1 MPGYEEDF
9 WEEINR
15 RTGQKE
21 PLRPDRWYR
30 DDPDIE
36 VSRDLWGIRCHIWE
50 RAKKRSLITH
60 RLAGGGNHNLGYD
73 ALMWD
78 SILHGDC
85 GEHGDYRVISVLPDK
100 LARYLFEFDSESYT
114 SHNLP
119 ALPQDRSNIDV
130 HSLLRPDQ
138 VKNSIMCIICKMYI
152 MYIMHI
158 IHKPAN

>member
-1 MPGYEEDF
+1 VPGYEEDF

-15 RTGQKE
+15 RTGQNE

-30 DDPDIE
+30 DDPDKE

-85 GEHGDYRVISVLPDK
+85 GEYGDYKVISVLPDK
-100 LARYLFEFDSESYT
+100 ISRYLFEFDSEGYT

-138 VKNSIMCIICKMYI
+138 VKR
-152 MYIMHI
+152 
-158 IHKPAN
+158 A